1 MRSFIVVQHSYT
13 EFLGT
18 IEKQLE
24 HREIGFDYSRPF
36 IGDALP
42 GSPMDYDA
50 LICLGGPMP
59 PTATDEYPWLENEV
73 ELIQAFNRAERPVI
87 GFGLGGLLM
96 AKAAGGRVSGDV
108 PLHGAFVTAHAVEK
122 AGGEEGEEAGQ
133 DPVARAV
140 DGQTVLVW
148 HAGNAELPE
157 GVEATVVD
165 DDGRWLA
172 FRAGPK
178 AYAMR
183 FRPEIKPGII
193 EDMVMEGQEV
203 PDNVGDILRRCQE
216 LWAQGAMQ
224 AVTDG
229 VLVALVSELGLMRE
243 QARKRPVFALTPGP
257 GPEEN
262 EGGSS

>member
-1 MRSFIVVQHSYT
+1 MPSFVVIQHSYT

-24 HREIGFDYSRPF
+24 HREIGFDYNRPF
-36 IGDALP
+36 VGDAVP

-50 LICLGGPMP
+50 LICLGGPMAP
-59 PTATDEYPWLENEV
+59 DATDDYPWLASEV
-73 ELIQAFNRAERPVI
+73 ELIQGFNRAERPVV

-96 AKAAGGRVSGDV
+96 AEAAGGAVSGDQ
-108 PLHGAFVTAHAVEK
+108 PLRGEFVTGHVTS
-122 AGGEEGEEAGQ
+122 AGQ
-133 DPVARAV
+133 GDPVAEAV
-140 DGQTVLVW
+140 DGRTLLVW
-148 HAGNAELPE
+148 HAGDAELPPDT
-157 GVEATVVD
+157 EATVVD

-203 PDNVGDILRRCQE
+203 PDNVGDILRGCQE

-224 AVTDG
+224 AVTDD

-257 GPEEN
+257 GPEEK

>member
-1 MRSFIVVQHSYT
+1 MRSFIVIQHSYT

-18 IEKQLE
+18 IEKQFE
-24 HREIGFDYSRPF
+24 HREIGFNYSRPF
-36 IGDALP
+36 IGDAIP

-50 LICLGGPMP
+50 CICLGGPMAP
-59 PTATDEYPWLENEV
+59 DATADYPWLDNEV
-73 ELIQAFNRAERPVI
+73 ELIEGFNRAERPVV

-96 AKAAGGRVSGDV
+96 VRAAGAAVSGAE
-108 PLHGAFVTAHAVEK
+108 PLHGAFVTAHTT
-122 AGGEEGEEAGQ
+122 EAGRG
-133 DPVARAV
+133 DPVAEAV
-140 DGQTVLVW
+140 DGQPVLVW
-148 HAGNAELPE
+148 HAGNAELPG

-172 FRAGPK
+172 CRPGPK

-203 PDNVGDILRRCQE
+203 PDNVGDILRQSQE
-216 LWAQGAMQ
+216 LWGQGVMQ
-224 AVTDG
+224 AVTDQ
-229 VLVALVSELGLMRE
+229 VLVGLVSELGLMRE

-257 GPEEN
+257 APGEEDQ
-262 EGGSS
+262 GSESQ

>member
-24 HREIGFDYSRPF
+24 HREIAFNYSRPF

-50 LICLGGPMP
+50 CICLGGPMA
-59 PTATDEYPWLENEV
+59 PTATDEHPWLANEV
-73 ELIQAFNRAERPVI
+73 ELIQAFNHAQRPVV

-96 AKAAGGRVSGDV
+96 AQAAGGQASGDA
-108 PLHGAFVTAHAVEK
+108 PLHGGFVAARVT
-122 AGGEEGEEAGQ
+122 EAGRG
-133 DPVARAV
+133 DPVAEAL
-140 DGQTVLVW
+140 DGKTVLVW
-148 HAGNAELPE
+148 HAGNVGLPPDTP
-157 GVEATVVD
+157 ATVVD
-165 DDGRWLA
+165 DNGRWLA
-172 FRAGPK
+172 CRPGPK

-203 PDNVGDILRRCQE
+203 PDNVGDILRQSQE
-216 LWAQGAMQ
+216 LWGQGVMQ
-224 AVTDG
+224 AVTDQVVVG
-229 VLVALVSELGLMRE
+229 LVSELGLMRE
-243 QARKRPVFALTPGP
+243 QARKRPVFALNPGP
-257 GPEEN
+257 APGEGDGP
-262 EGGSS
+262 S